1 MTLKAKIRGLNVL
14 RKHNS
19 HRATEEVAI
28 RSGWW
33 DITRKILPPSIDE
46 RMTYLALTDGTFIK
60 CIIVGV
66 PKFDTPGYARTINPA
81 LIGSLLNTAMDRC
94 FIGYSFAIMPF
105 GQADSNRALEDAE
118 FQNLQDQ
125 MNEKETNSLGH
136 IKNKTMFVAAD
147 IKDDQHDIHKQTK
160 RQFYTSCIITIR
172 ADSLQELDIAYSH
185 VTRILQNNLVGYV
198 PAEGKMLET
207 YKSAQ
212 PWGDI
217 VDNTVVDCTS
227 PQVASLLPVQR
238 LDSRTDL
245 SGIWFGNQKMQ
256 NPVDIGKPIMVD
268 LDALSA
274 GHGFMFGPTGSGKT
288 VLQIVLGMR
297 AHDQEDY
304 RVIYMTV
311 KSDAGTQFRNVP
323 AFYKDR
329 GVVIDLGIGKDKS
342 AINPLQIIFDE
353 EMIDGSDDEY
363 LRIFHKHKMTVA
375 SFFDAF
381 LKTGLTDNQGHYLD
395 MTLNKIYDKFGIIS
409 LTADRI
415 TCNPEKWSDGANFSL
430 TADRITC
437 NPEKWSDGANFPVI
451 HLLRKL
457 WKDEMDSGGLGRMRE
472 SAESLY
478 NRTGNLSNTG
488 AYAYINQPTNA
499 DLSRDFI
506 VFDLSGLDKGMQD
519 AMSALVTAIIGARF
533 NTDAE
538 RKTLLI
544 IDEGVAFARNPER
557 LNFISDA
564 YMMGRSQQIT
574 AVISF
579 TQPTDMTPALAAML
593 KTNSMWAYILGKG
606 MGKDSVEYV
615 QKFFK
620 LTDDD
625 ATELTNS
632 GIGEGLLILGNQTIS
647 INFAV
652 TGQEMGVLK
661 GINEEPEKAS
671 TDDAFMLLSS
681 VSDLVIEHGFFLDE
695 WVENTG
701 IKTLKDL
708 GYEPHL
714 VQRVL
719 GNGKAKAW
727 IKSDIIDTT
736 TPNKPKVYNQTI
748 DHYASVIMIAGHL
761 LQNGFED
768 VNVNHFDE
776 EDVRARLGD
785 QEFSF
790 EYERQGSHTEKQ
802 LETKRIKLESTNSRC
817 FFVCQK
823 SYEKF
828 VAKAVGEQNSWNSAQ
843 IGDRCRFERT

>member
-1 MTLKAKIRGLNVL
+1 MTIKAMLRGINML
-14 RKHNS
+14 RKHHN
-19 HRATEEVAI
+19 HTTIEEKSI
-28 RSGWW
+28 TRGW
-33 DITRKILPPSIDE
+33 DEISRKILPPVIDE
-46 RMTYLALTDGTFIK
+46 KIDHLALTDGTFIK

-66 PKFDTPGYARTINPA
+66 PKFDTPGYARTINQS
-81 LIGSLLNTAMDRC
+81 LIGSLLNTAQDRC

-172 ADSLQELDIAYSH
+172 ADSLSELDIAYSH

-212 PWGDI
+212 PWGAIADHTI
-217 VDNTVVDCTS
+217 VDCTS
-227 PQVASLLPVQR
+227 TQVATLLPMKR
-238 LDSRTDL
+238 LDSRTDI

-256 NPVDIGKPIMVD
+256 NPEDRGKPIMVD
-268 LDALSA
+268 LSSLSA
-274 GHGFMFGPTGSGKT
+274 GHGFIFGPTGSGKT
-288 VLQIVLGMR
+288 VLEMVLGMR

-304 RVIYMTV
+304 RVIYLTV
-311 KSDAGTQFRNVP
+311 KSDAGTQFRSVP
-323 AFYKDR
+323 GFYKDN
-329 GVVIDLGIGKDKS
+329 GVVIDLGMGKDKS
-342 AINPLQIIFDE
+342 AINPLQIMFDE
-353 EMIDGSDDEY
+353 TMIEGNADEY

-395 MTLNKIYDKFGIIS
+395 MTLNKIYDKFGII
-409 LTADRI
+409 
-415 TCNPEKWSDGANFSL
+415 SL

-632 GIGEGLLILGNQTIS
+632 GIGEGLLILGNQTIP

-736 TPNKPKVYNQTI
+736 TPNKPKVYNQTL

-761 LQNGFED
+761 LQNGFGD

-828 VAKAVGEQNSWNSAQ
+828 VAKAVGEQNTYTRGTALKSAIDVVLSEHNQ
-843 IGDRCRFERT
+843 NKTEDKEDE